1 MKIIS
6 NKRFQIFLLLFIF
19 LLSLRIDYRFDT
31 SIKCCSDEYDYFSHA
46 STIVYDFDL
55 DYSNQNI
62 RDFSYY
68 RNDKNT
74 PIGFIGTGILL
85 SPFLFTGN
93 LISEIINENPATEI
107 LNFQFL
113 IYSFASIF
121 YFFVSYFLII
131 NSLSHLKIQFNNFHL
146 LLIFSGSGL
155 SYYAFERFGM
165 THVFEVFCL
174 SLLINI
180 SIKYYSKGNVE
191 NKLIAFFI
199 PFTLLIGF
207 ITRMSNFYIFIVPY
221 LIKKIVQHR
230 NLLNKHNLFLKKE
243 FILSSVLVGTIY
255 YLLSIE
261 LYGELIFNPQKIYGT
276 SINATDILQS
286 QNNLLSLLA
295 SVMKTLLL
303 TLLSW
308 EFGLFWVS
316 PILFLGIVSIFY
328 KTSRS
333 SYLVNTGL
341 LICFAQNLLIVHIWQ
356 ALGSSY
362 GFRYLFSL
370 IPLSIIVYFVYLD
383 KHLIIR
389 RYLFTFSIFSNLSV
403 FFFETTAMTQLSTI
417 DVVNSFGK
425 SIRYSAPEYVRGLL
439 FSFFE
444 VESYMIIFTTSFL
457 GVLFFKLLST
467 FLSHESIIGLLEKAG
482 LPAQNEDFLNY
493 LDELS
498 VIGGEKVIF
507 TVLFLYLASYF
518 IVNYKKYFTS
528 QFTNKH

>member
-1 MKIIS
+1 MKIIN
-6 NKRFQIFLLLFIF
+6 NKKFQIFLLLFIF
-19 LLSLRIDYRFDT
+19 LLFLRIDYRFDT
-31 SIKCCSDEYDYFSHA
+31 GIKCCSDEYDYFSHA
-46 STIVYDFDL
+46 ATIVYDFDL

-68 RNDKNT
+68 KNDKNT

-93 LISEIINENPATEI
+93 LISEILNENLDTEI

-121 YFFVSYFLII
+121 YFFVSYFLIL

-146 LLIFSGSGL
+146 LLIFSGSGI

-180 SIKYYSKGNVE
+180 SIKYYSEDSVE
-191 NKLIAFFI
+191 NKLIAFII
-199 PFTLLIGF
+199 PYTLLIGF
-207 ITRMSNFYIFIVPY
+207 ITRMSNIYIFIIPY
-221 LIKKIVQHR
+221 LMKKIVQHR
-230 NLLNKHNLFLKKE
+230 DLLNKRNLLLKKE
-243 FILSSVLVGTIY
+243 FILSSVLVGITY
-255 YLLSIE
+255 YLLSME
-261 LYGELIFNPQKIYGT
+261 LYGELILNPQKIYGT
-276 SINATDILQS
+276 SITATDILRSQS
-286 QNNLLSLLA
+286 NLLSLLA
-295 SVMKTLLL
+295 SMMKTFFL

-316 PILFLGIVSIFY
+316 PILFLGIVGIFY
-328 KTSRS
+328 KTTRS
-333 SYLVNTGL
+333 SYLVNTAL
-341 LICFAQNLLIVHIWQ
+341 LICFAQNLFIVHIWQ

-370 IPLSIIVYFVYLD
+370 VPLSIIVYFVYLD

-389 RYLFTFSIFSNLSV
+389 SYLFAFSIFSNLSV
-403 FFFETTAMTQLSTI
+403 FFFETTAMTQLSTV
-417 DVVNSFGK
+417 DVVNSFGRT
-425 SIRYSAPEYVRGLL
+425 IRYSAPEYVRGLL
-439 FSFFE
+439 FSFLE
-444 VESYMIIFTTSFL
+444 VESFLIIFTTSFL
-457 GVLFFKLLST
+457 GVLFFKLLFI
-467 FLSHESIIGLLEKAG
+467 FLSHESVISLLIKAG

-498 VIGGEKVIF
+498 VIGGDKVIF
-507 TVLFLYLASYF
+507 TVLFLYLASYL

-528 QFTNKH
+528 